1 MIKNHSHN
9 NNDDDDDDDDDDGWD
24 NDANGAPDQ
33 DMRSSDGGVHQGLL
47 GQDGNPARPR
57 TLS

>member
-9 NNDDDDDDDDDDGWD
+9 NNDNDDDGWD

-33 DMRSSDGGVHQGLL
+33 DLRSSDGGVHQGLL
-47 GQDGNPARPR
+47 GQDGNPARTR

>member
-9 NNDDDDDDDDDDGWD
+9 NNDNNDDDDGWD
-24 NDANGAPDQ
+24 NNVNHGTDQ
-33 DMRSSDGGVHQGLL
+33 DLRSSDGGVHQGLL